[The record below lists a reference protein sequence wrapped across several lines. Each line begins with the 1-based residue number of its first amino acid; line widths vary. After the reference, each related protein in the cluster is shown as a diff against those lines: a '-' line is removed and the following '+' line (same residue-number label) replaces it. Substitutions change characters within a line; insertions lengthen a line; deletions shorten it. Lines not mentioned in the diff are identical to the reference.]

1 MNAAEQSNRR
11 TTRLHTESNPLYRML
26 PSVHE
31 LLQSSSL
38 AETVARAEHDRLV
51 KSARRVL
58 ERLRDEITQGLHSE
72 STLKLAINELPD
84 EIGDENRRGIPHS
97 LRPMINATGVIL
109 HTNLGRAPLSRK
121 AIENISAVAAG
132 YSNLEFDLTRGERGL
147 RDVHVESHLLALLG
161 EAAGMDLK
169 PTHRA
174 IVVNNCAAATFLAL
188 HALARGKEILV
199 SRGELVEIGGGF
211 RIPEIL
217 EASGAILREVGTT
230 NRTRI
235 SDYEQAVTSETG
247 LILRVHQSNFS
258 MEGFVER
265 PGLEELVA
273 LGRRAGISVME
284 DQGTGLVEPL
294 DLYGIRG
301 EATLAASLAAGCDAS
316 AASGDKLLGGPQ
328 CGILVGK
335 HELMNRIRRDPLY
348 RTFRVDKLTYAALE
362 ATLIQFLSGDQ
373 MNIPILRMLQTPS
386 EEIRR
391 RCQQVVSETRGEI
404 DAEVTPV
411 ESMIGGGAAPKS
423 RVASYAIAFMHARIS
438 APDLL
443 AALRHLERPII
454 GRIEEDRVLLDLRTV
469 EPEFDTFVA
478 ESLRQIAGGEPS
490 VR

>member
-1 MNAAEQSNRR
+1 MKMNAAEQSNRR

-174 IVVNNCAAATFLAL
+174 IVVNNCAASTFLAL
-188 HALARGKEILV
+188 HALARGKQVLV

-211 RIPEIL
+211 RVPEIL
-217 EASGAILREVGTT
+217 RKSGAVLREVGTT
-230 NRTRI
+230 NRTRL
-235 SDYEQAVTSETG
+235 SDYEGAITPNTR
-247 LILRVHQSNFS
+247 LILRVHRSNFR
-258 MEGFVER
+258 MEGFTER
-265 PGLEELVA
+265 PSLEELHA
-273 LGRRAGISVME
+273 LGERSSIPVFE
-284 DQGTGLVEPL
+284 DQGTGAVIDLAEFGIESECSLTESAGSGIALV
-294 DLYGIRG
+294 
-301 EATLAASLAAGCDAS
+301 

-328 CGILVGK
+328 CGILVGAK
-335 HELMNRIRRDPLY
+335 PYIERIRKNPLM
-348 RTFRVDKLTYAALE
+348 RVLRVDKLTYAALE
-362 ATLIQFLSGDQ
+362 VTLLAYLSG
-373 MNIPILRMLQTPS
+373 R
-386 EEIRR
+386 E
-391 RCQQVVSETRGEI
+391 
-404 DAEVTPV
+404 
-411 ESMIGGGAAPKS
+411 
-423 RVASYAIAFMHARIS
+423 
-438 APDLL
+438 
-443 AALRHLERPII
+443 
-454 GRIEEDRVLLDLRTV
+454 
-469 EPEFDTFVA
+469 
-478 ESLRQIAGGEPS
+478 
-490 VR
+490 